1 MDNLRTLDGMA
12 SDNSLYTCV
21 MNAALLREG
30 EQQLKLRFLTSHLL
44 MTSYGMRF
52 CSFFANQQDFSN
64 ALSTIEMAEK
74 LYAGL
79 QTVLSGNCT
88 VMDTEKVCFHKG
100 DCDYTLPSTSAF
112 FATFLLYFI
121 GPLMV
126 MYCSSNPFFSIFC
139 LLVARQRS

>member
-1 MDNLRTLDGMA
+1 MDNVRTLDGMA
-12 SDNSLYTCV
+12 SDDTLYMCCKCCLTTRGRTTAETAV
-21 MNAALLREG
+21 PNLTFAYDELRDAILLV
-30 EQQLKLRFLTSHLL
+30 
-44 MTSYGMRF
+44 
-52 CSFFANQQDFSN
+52 FANQQDFSN

-126 MYCSSNPFFSIFC
+126 MYCSSNPFFCTFC